1 MLDVLTTADD
11 ADMGELVFKDR
22 HLPPGSPNYCSAA
35 SGICT
40 RLHHHSPGALTLEH
54 LQIVY
59 RHQAHTLCALKLQI
73 PFMPKICTG
82 IDSHQRG
89 PTHPANVPC
98 TTSRCLSGLSRM
110 IHLQCSVV

>member
-73 PFMPKICTG
+73 PFMPKYAQGLT
-82 IDSHQRG
+82 
-89 PTHPANVPC
+89 PTSMGLLTLQMSRALPAGVYQGC
-98 TTSRCLSGLSRM
+98 
-110 IHLQCSVV
+110 HA